1 VFEKMA
7 GFGDDHVGGANF
19 LKAHFDE
26 IPEPV
31 KSEVYETIMGRY
43 DEFPKE
49 AQTIVAFLGFRCD
62 AGRKRMSDN
71 LHKAA
76 SKLPDGKLKR
86 DMIG

>member
-1 VFEKMA
+1 M
-7 GFGDDHVGGANF
+7 
-19 LKAHFDE
+19 
-26 IPEPV
+26 
-31 KSEVYETIMGRY
+31 R
-43 DEFPKE
+43 FPKE